1 MVVDDYEIMSQQLCK
16 IFKQLGLTIFEATN
30 GVEALEVLH
39 KEKVDIVFTDIVM
52 PVMDGFELC
61 EEIRKSNHFFN
72 LPIVVLSTHCDTNY
86 IVKALRQGAD
96 DYIPKPAKAPI
107 VKKVLTR
114 VLKKVD
120 LGISS

>member
-1 MVVDDYEIMSQQLCK
+1 MSQQLCK